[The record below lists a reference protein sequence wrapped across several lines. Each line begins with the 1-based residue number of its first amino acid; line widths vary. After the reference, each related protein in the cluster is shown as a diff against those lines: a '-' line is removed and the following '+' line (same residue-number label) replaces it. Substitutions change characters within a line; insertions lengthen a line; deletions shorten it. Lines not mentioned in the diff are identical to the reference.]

1 MVDESRGKDGGD
13 VFAYLVFIIYAA
25 IICIKPSINFS
36 VYKLLA
42 SFMLFLLSVE
52 RKKHSQ
58 LSFQT
63 HKFCP

>member
-1 MVDESRGKDGGD
+1 MVDGSRGKDGGD
-13 VFAYLVFIIYAA
+13 VFAYLVCIIYAA
-25 IICIKPSINFS
+25 VVCIKPSTNFS

-42 SFMLFLLSVE
+42 SFMLLSVD